1 MAFAAE
7 FDDLQPEIEQ
17 GETQTLTFWPKV
29 DGANVAASSTLADN
43 TVQIFDPNNT
53 SIVAVANIARTQ
65 VGSISK
71 FVVSVAAPPTA
82 TFLKREGYEAR
93 FRWRV
98 TGETEIRTDEVE
110 FAVVARRWPDALS
123 LNDLQSRCYYVGE
136 FCQTAADAR
145 SESTAEDA
153 AKSFIY
159 EAKRNLDAKL
169 RNRSWQDGQLRPT
182 LVYDQRLLRQTW
194 TLEAIAVVLL
204 SASKSATDQDG
215 TFSLYQEFRRLA
227 DEAWN
232 NLGEIRYDADDSGLP
247 DTKVRPGVRFW
258 SR

>member
-1 MAFAAE
+1 MKPEYKIKQTILKQMLENSEPELFEILTKLLPFYTESQIAAAWE
-7 FDDLQPEIEQ
+7 
-17 GETQTLTFWPKV
+17 
-29 DGANVAASSTLADN
+29 AAKDWRQDY
-43 TVQIFDPNNT
+43 VQDF
-53 SIVAVANIARTQ
+53 
-65 VGSISK
+65 
-71 FVVSVAAPPTA
+71 
-82 TFLKREGYEAR
+82 REGEE
-93 FRWRV
+93 
-98 TGETEIRTDEVE
+98 ETEIRTDEVE